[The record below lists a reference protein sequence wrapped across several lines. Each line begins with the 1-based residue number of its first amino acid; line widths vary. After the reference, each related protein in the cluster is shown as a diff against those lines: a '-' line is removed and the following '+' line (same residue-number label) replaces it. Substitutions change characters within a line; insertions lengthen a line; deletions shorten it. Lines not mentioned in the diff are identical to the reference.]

1 MTMPLWQRTALE
13 AFGTGFLAFTVGRL
27 GSSEFNGFEQA
38 IVIGLC
44 LAMLI
49 HLMGRATGAHFNPA
63 VTLLLNA
70 QRFGRAR
77 LLSRGALRESVAY
90 ISAQLLGAT
99 VGLGLNP
106 FDRPINDFAFDAWL
120 PEFVFSFVLF
130 GLILR
135 WSSEGRICPVAQPL
149 SGLVIGSGLSVLV
162 LLGSLTESGIYNPAM
177 AIAFAVKGMA
187 GSIIAIV
194 DQFLAAGLMLLLLT
208 CLLYTSDAADE

>member
-106 FDRPINDFAFDAWL
+106 FDRPINDFALDAWL

-135 WSSEGRICPVAQPL
+135 WSSEGRICPVSQPL
-149 SGLVIGSGLSVLV
+149 SGLVIGGGLSVLV
-162 LLGSLTESGIYNPAM
+162 LLGGLTNSGIYNPAM
-177 AIAFAVKGMA
+177 AIAFAVKGMG

-208 CLLYTSDAADE
+208 SQPQSSD

>member
-44 LAMLI
+44 LALLI

-106 FDRPINDFAFDAWL
+106 FDRPINDFALDAWL

-194 DQFLAAGLMLLLLT
+194 DQFLAAGLMLLLLPSRPQS
-208 CLLYTSDAADE
+208 SD

>member
-44 LAMLI
+44 LALLI
-49 HLMGRATGAHFNPA
+49 HLIGRATGAHFNPA
-63 VTLLLNA
+63 VTVLLNA

-106 FDRPINDFAFDAWL
+106 FDRPINDFALNAWL

-162 LLGSLTESGIYNPAM
+162 LLGGLTESGIYNPAM
-177 AIAFAVKGMA
+177 AIAFAVKGMG

-194 DQFLAAGLMLLLLT
+194 DQFLAAGLMLLLLPSRPQS
-208 CLLYTSDAADE
+208 SD

>member
-162 LLGSLTESGIYNPAM
+162 LLGGLTESGIYNPAM
-177 AIAFAVKGMA
+177 AIAFAVKGMG

-208 CLLYTSDAADE
+208 SQPQSSD

>member
-44 LAMLI
+44 LALLI

-70 QRFGRAR
+70 QRFGRSM
-77 LLSRGALRESVAY
+77 LLSRETLRESVAY

-106 FDRPINDFAFDAWL
+106 VDRPINDFALDAWL

-135 WSSEGRICPVAQPL
+135 WSREGRICPVAQPL

-162 LLGSLTESGIYNPAM
+162 LLGGLTESGIYNPAM
-177 AIAFAVKGMA
+177 AIAFAVKGMG

-194 DQFLAAGLMLLLLT
+194 DQFLAAGLMLMLLPSRPQS
-208 CLLYTSDAADE
+208 SD

>member
-106 FDRPINDFAFDAWL
+106 FDRPINDFALDAWL

-162 LLGSLTESGIYNPAM
+162 ILGGLTESGIYNPAM
-177 AIAFAVKGMA
+177 AMAFAVKGMA

-194 DQFLAAGLMLLLLT
+194 DQLLAAGLMLLLLPSRPQS
-208 CLLYTSDAADE
+208 SD

>member
-162 LLGSLTESGIYNPAM
+162 LLGGLTNSGIYNPAM
-177 AIAFAVKGMA
+177 AIAFAFKGMA

-208 CLLYTSDAADE
+208 SQPQSSD

>member
-1 MTMPLWQRTALE
+1 
-13 AFGTGFLAFTVGRL
+13 
-27 GSSEFNGFEQA
+27 
-38 IVIGLC
+38 
-44 LAMLI
+44 
-49 HLMGRATGAHFNPA
+49 MGRATGAHFNPA

-106 FDRPINDFAFDAWL
+106 FDRPINDFALDAWL

-135 WSSEGRICPVAQPL
+135 WSSEGRICPVSQPL
-149 SGLVIGSGLSVLV
+149 SGLVIGGGLSVLV
-162 LLGSLTESGIYNPAM
+162 LLGGLTNSGIYNPAM
-177 AIAFAVKGMA
+177 AIAFAVKGMG

-208 CLLYTSDAADE
+208 SQPQSSD

>member
-162 LLGSLTESGIYNPAM
+162 LLGGLTNSGIYNPAM
-177 AIAFAVKGMA
+177 AIAFAVKGMG

-194 DQFLAAGLMLLLLT
+194 DQFLAAGLMLLLLPSQPQS
-208 CLLYTSDAADE
+208 SD

>member
-177 AIAFAVKGMA
+177 AIAFAVKGMG

-208 CLLYTSDAADE
+208 SQPQSSD

>member
-77 LLSRGALRESVAY
+77 LLSPGALRESVAY

-194 DQFLAAGLMLLLLT
+194 DQFLAAGLMLLLLPSRPQS
-208 CLLYTSDAADE
+208 SD

>member
-106 FDRPINDFAFDAWL
+106 FDRPINDFALNAWL

-194 DQFLAAGLMLLLLT
+194 DQFLAAGLMLLLLPSRPQS
-208 CLLYTSDAADE
+208 SD

>member
-49 HLMGRATGAHFNPA
+49 HLLGRATGAHFNPA

-162 LLGSLTESGIYNPAM
+162 LLGGLTESGIYNPAM
-177 AIAFAVKGMA
+177 AIAFAVKGMG

-208 CLLYTSDAADE
+208 SQPQSSD

>member
-13 AFGTGFLAFTVGRL
+13 AFGTGFLAFAVGRL
-27 GSSEFNGFEQA
+27 GGSEFSGFEQA

-44 LAMLI
+44 LALLI

-77 LLSRGALRESVAY
+77 LISRDARRESVAY
-90 ISAQLLGAT
+90 IAAQLLGAT

-106 FDRPINDFAFDAWL
+106 VEGPINDFGLHAWL

-135 WSSEGRICPVAQPL
+135 WSREGRICPVSQPL

-162 LLGSLTESGIYNPAM
+162 LLGGLTESGIYNPAM
-177 AIAFAVKGMA
+177 AIALAVKGMD
-187 GSIIAIV
+187 GSILAIV
-194 DQFLAAGLMLLLLT
+194 NEFMAAGLLLLYLPPWPRS
-208 CLLYTSDAADE
+208 SD

>member
-106 FDRPINDFAFDAWL
+106 FDRPINDFALDAWL

-162 LLGSLTESGIYNPAM
+162 LLGGLTNSGIYNPAM
-177 AIAFAVKGMA
+177 AIAFAVKGMG

-208 CLLYTSDAADE
+208 SQPQSSD

>member
-162 LLGSLTESGIYNPAM
+162 LLGGLTNSGIYNPAM
-177 AIAFAVKGMA
+177 AIAFAVKGMG

-194 DQFLAAGLMLLLLT
+194 DQFLAAGLMLLLLA
-208 CLLYTSDAADE
+208 SQPQSFD

>member
-44 LAMLI
+44 LALLI

-106 FDRPINDFAFDAWL
+106 FERPINDFALDAWL

-162 LLGSLTESGIYNPAM
+162 LLGGLTESGIYNPAM
-177 AIAFAVKGMA
+177 AIAFAVKGMG

-194 DQFLAAGLMLLLLT
+194 DQFLAAGLMLLLLPSQPQS
-208 CLLYTSDAADE
+208 SD

>member
-106 FDRPINDFAFDAWL
+106 FDRPINDFALDAWL

-162 LLGSLTESGIYNPAM
+162 LLGGLTNSGIYNPAM
-177 AIAFAVKGMA
+177 AIAFAVKGMG

-194 DQFLAAGLMLLLLT
+194 DQFLAAGLMLLLS
-208 CLLYTSDAADE
+208 TSQPQSSD

>member
-106 FDRPINDFAFDAWL
+106 FDRPINDFALDAWL

-162 LLGSLTESGIYNPAM
+162 LLGGLTNSGIYNPAM
-177 AIAFAVKGMA
+177 AIAFAVKGMG

-208 CLLYTSDAADE
+208 SQPQSFD

>member
-106 FDRPINDFAFDAWL
+106 FDRPINDFALDAWL

-177 AIAFAVKGMA
+177 AMAFAVKGMA

-194 DQFLAAGLMLLLLT
+194 DQFLAAGLMLLLLPSRPQS
-208 CLLYTSDAADE
+208 SD

>member
-106 FDRPINDFAFDAWL
+106 FDRPINDFALDAWL

-162 LLGSLTESGIYNPAM
+162 LLGGLTNSGIYNPAM
-177 AIAFAVKGMA
+177 AIAFAVKGMG

-194 DQFLAAGLMLLLLT
+194 DHFLAAGLMLLLLPSRPQS
-208 CLLYTSDAADE
+208 SD

>member
-44 LAMLI
+44 LALLI

-99 VGLGLNP
+99 VGLWLNP
-106 FDRPINDFAFDAWL
+106 VERPINDFALEAWL

-135 WSSEGRICPVAQPL
+135 WSREGRICPVAQPL

-162 LLGSLTESGIYNPAM
+162 LLGGLTESGIYNPAM
-177 AIAFAVKGMA
+177 AIAFAVKGMG
-187 GSIIAIV
+187 GSVIAIV
-194 DQFLAAGLMLLLLT
+194 DEFLAAGLMLLLLPSRPQST
-208 CLLYTSDAADE
+208 D

>member
-13 AFGTGFLAFTVGRL
+13 AFGTGFLAFVVGRL
-27 GSSEFNGFEQA
+27 GSSEFSGFEQA

-44 LAMLI
+44 LALLI

-77 LLSRGALRESVAY
+77 LISRDARRESVAY

-106 FDRPINDFAFDAWL
+106 VEGPISNFGLHASL

-135 WSSEGRICPVAQPL
+135 WSREGRICPVSQPL

-162 LLGSLTESGIYNPAM
+162 LLGGLTESGIYNPAM
-177 AIAFAVKGMA
+177 AIALAVKGMD
-187 GSIIAIV
+187 GSILAIMNE
-194 DQFLAAGLMLLLLT
+194 LMAAGLLLLYLPPWPRS
-208 CLLYTSDAADE
+208 SD

>member
-13 AFGTGFLAFTVGRL
+13 AFGTGFLAFTVGLL

-44 LAMLI
+44 LALLI

-77 LLSRGALRESVAY
+77 LLSRDAFCESVAY
-90 ISAQLLGAT
+90 IAAQLLGAT
-99 VGLGLNP
+99 IGLALNSV
-106 FDRPINDFAFDAWL
+106 DGPINDFALDGWL

-135 WSSEGRICPVAQPL
+135 WSREGRICPVAQPL

-162 LLGSLTESGIYNPAM
+162 LLGGLTESGIYNPAM
-177 AIAFAVKGMA
+177 AIAFAVKGMG
-187 GSIIAIV
+187 GSVIAIV
-194 DQFLAAGLMLLLLT
+194 DEFLAAGLMLLLLPSRPQST
-208 CLLYTSDAADE
+208 D

>member
-106 FDRPINDFAFDAWL
+106 FDRPINDFALNAWL

-135 WSSEGRICPVAQPL
+135 WSSEGRICPVSQPL
-149 SGLVIGSGLSVLV
+149 SGLVIGGGLSVLV
-162 LLGSLTESGIYNPAM
+162 LLGGLTNSGIYNPAM
-177 AIAFAVKGMA
+177 AIAFAVKGMG

-208 CLLYTSDAADE
+208 SQPQSSD

>member
-106 FDRPINDFAFDAWL
+106 FDRPINDFALDAWL

-177 AIAFAVKGMA
+177 AMAFAVKGMA

-194 DQFLAAGLMLLLLT
+194 DQFLAAGLMLLLLPSQPQS
-208 CLLYTSDAADE
+208 SD

>member
-106 FDRPINDFAFDAWL
+106 FDRPINDFALDAWL

-194 DQFLAAGLMLLLLT
+194 DQFLAAGLMLLLLPSQPQS
-208 CLLYTSDAADE
+208 SD

>member
-77 LLSRGALRESVAY
+77 LLSRGALCESVAY

-162 LLGSLTESGIYNPAM
+162 LLGGLTNSGIYNPAM
-177 AIAFAVKGMA
+177 AIAFAVKGMG

-208 CLLYTSDAADE
+208 SQPQSFD

>member
-106 FDRPINDFAFDAWL
+106 FDRPINDFALDAWL

-162 LLGSLTESGIYNPAM
+162 LLGGLTESGIYNPAM
-177 AIAFAVKGMA
+177 AIAFAVKGMG

-208 CLLYTSDAADE
+208 SQPQSSD

>member
-13 AFGTGFLAFTVGRL
+13 AFGTGFLAFAVGRL
-27 GSSEFNGFEQA
+27 GGSEFSGFEQA

-44 LAMLI
+44 LALLI

-77 LLSRGALRESVAY
+77 LISRDARRESVAY
-90 ISAQLLGAT
+90 IAAQLLGAT

-106 FDRPINDFAFDAWL
+106 FDRPINDFALDAWL

-162 LLGSLTESGIYNPAM
+162 LLGGLTNSGIYNPAM
-177 AIAFAVKGMA
+177 AIAFAVKGMG

-208 CLLYTSDAADE
+208 SQPQSSD

>member
-44 LAMLI
+44 LALLI
-49 HLMGRATGAHFNPA
+49 HLIGRATGAHFNPA
-63 VTLLLNA
+63 VTVLLNA

-106 FDRPINDFAFDAWL
+106 VERPINDFALEAWL

-135 WSSEGRICPVAQPL
+135 WSHEGRICPVAQPL

-162 LLGSLTESGIYNPAM
+162 LLGGLTNSGIYNPAM
-177 AIAFAVKGMA
+177 AIAFAVKGMG

-194 DQFLAAGLMLLLLT
+194 DQFLAAGLMLLLM
-208 CLLYTSDAADE
+208 TSQPQSSD

>member
-13 AFGTGFLAFTVGRL
+13 AFGTGFLGFTAGQL
-27 GSSEFNGFEQA
+27 GGSEFNGFEQA

-44 LAMLI
+44 LALLI
-49 HLMGRATGAHFNPA
+49 HLIGRATGAHFNPA

-106 FDRPINDFAFDAWL
+106 VERPINDFALEAWL

-135 WSSEGRICPVAQPL
+135 WSHEGRICRVAQPL
-149 SGLVIGSGLSVLV
+149 SGLVIGSGLSVLA
-162 LLGSLTESGIYNPAM
+162 LLGGLTESGIYNPAM
-177 AIAFAVKGMA
+177 AIAFAVKGMG

-194 DQFLAAGLMLLLLT
+194 DQFLAAGLMLLLLPSQPQS
-208 CLLYTSDAADE
+208 SD

>member
-44 LAMLI
+44 LALLI

-70 QRFGRAR
+70 QRFGRSM
-77 LLSRGALRESVAY
+77 LLSRETLRESVAY

-106 FDRPINDFAFDAWL
+106 FDRPINDFALDAWL

-135 WSSEGRICPVAQPL
+135 WSREGRICPVAQPL

-162 LLGSLTESGIYNPAM
+162 ILGGLTESGIYNPAM
-177 AIAFAVKGMA
+177 AIAFAVKGMG

-194 DQFLAAGLMLLLLT
+194 DQFLAAGLMLLLLPSQPQS
-208 CLLYTSDAADE
+208 SD

>member
-1 MTMPLWQRTALE
+1 ME

-177 AIAFAVKGMA
+177 AIAFAVKGMG

-208 CLLYTSDAADE
+208 SQPQSSD